1 MMKRGV
7 ILALAAG
14 LCLSAGCTRYEE
26 VSVTAGVKETEETK
40 VIQITETEPETEGD
54 RELLLIEKD
63 GKIPSY
69 LTGEMTDLAIAW
81 RRPVA
86 IMISNDKAAL
96 PHYGINHAG
105 VIYEAPVEPFHGC
118 NRGL

>member
-40 VIQITETEPETEGD
+40 VIQITEPETEPETEGD
-54 RELLLIEKD
+54 KQD
-63 GKIPSY
+63 
-69 LTGEMTDLAIAW
+69 
-81 RRPVA
+81 
-86 IMISNDKAAL
+86 
-96 PHYGINHAG
+96 
-105 VIYEAPVEPFHGC
+105 
-118 NRGL
+118 RGQ